1 MRVYAVHK
9 EQPQFFVPLTFASFK
24 DHVVAPKAPQELP
37 RTPSPQA
44 YHREIPCAAERNAG
58 YCTEQALQ
66 QAFQNQNQKESLCPP
81 MPYDQ
86 CMQQLMP
93 NQECIVQ
100 NTNPN
105 NNMFMADLILGND
118 INNQGS
124 WVHDPCMK
132 ISAPPC
138 NVPASPCNVGYMNQ
152 GPPQAAPSAAPTG
165 FMNQGPPPA
174 APSAAPAGWQ
184 YCWDAQGN
192 MHMWPEN
199 SQQGS
204 SAPTTRCCYDS
215 AGNMHV
221 WPETPQSG
229 SYVEGSMIDLSPK
242 AAHYNI
248 PAPYCSGTPNNKLR
262 SDTMDSWGSSTTSPS
277 TASHK
282 YSSAESLR
290 SESLHSSS
298 GQSWADITE
307 EEELNTGPSDAT
319 SSRQEQHMPRPKG
332 GFLGLVKEK
341 FKSKPKVIAP
351 PRRFVNTSGNE
362 ITLM

>member
-1 MRVYAVHK
+1 M
-9 EQPQFFVPLTFASFK
+9 PF
-24 DHVVAPKAPQELP
+24 D
-37 RTPSPQA
+37 
-44 YHREIPCAAERNAG
+44 
-58 YCTEQALQ
+58 Q
-66 QAFQNQNQKESLCPP
+66 QL
-81 MPYDQ
+81 
-86 CMQQLMP
+86 QQLMP
-93 NQECIVQ
+93 NQECGVQ
-100 NTNPN
+100 NTNAN
-105 NNMFMADLILGND
+105 GGMFMADLILGND
-118 INNQGS
+118 ISYNNGNQQGN
-124 WVHDPCMK
+124 WVNDPCMK

-138 NVPASPCNVGYMNQ
+138 NIPPSPCNSGYMNQ
-152 GPPQAAPSAAPTG
+152 APPPPA
-165 FMNQGPPPA
+165 PPA
-174 APSAAPAGWQ
+174 APASGVPAGWR